1 MTDGGGGGRGSRR
14 MFTTDSMADTSS
26 AKFVAKAP
34 WKVGQEGERER
45 EKVGGEKGNP
55 ATNTRRFACIVSR

>member
-1 MTDGGGGGRGSRR
+1 

-26 AKFVAKAP
+26 AKFIAKAP
-34 WKVGQEGERER
+34 WKVGQERER

-55 ATNTRRFACIVSR
+55 ATNTRCFACIVSR